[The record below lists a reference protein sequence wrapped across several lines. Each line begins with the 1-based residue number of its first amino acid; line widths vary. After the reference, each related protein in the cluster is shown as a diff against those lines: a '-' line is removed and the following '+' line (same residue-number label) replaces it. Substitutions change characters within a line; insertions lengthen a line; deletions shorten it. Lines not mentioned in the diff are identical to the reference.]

1 MLERVKRI
9 HMVGIGGIG
18 MSGIAELLQGA
29 GYEVTGSDL
38 ASSAA
43 TLRLRSAG
51 IRVAE
56 GHAAA
61 HVEEPDV
68 VVVSSAVPADNPELV
83 EAGRRRIP
91 VVGRGLMLAELTKRK
106 RAVAV
111 AGSHGKTTTTSMVA
125 LVLEAA
131 GFDPTAVVGGVLD
144 VLGGSTRCGRG
155 PFMVVEADES
165 DRSFLHL
172 TPEIAVVTNVDDE
185 HLEAYDGLAG
195 LVAAV
200 GTFAGSVPESGCV
213 VACVDDSRLAGI
225 AARCPRPVVTYGV
238 DVPSASVHAGRV
250 RLGGS
255 GSAAR
260 VSVDVRGRRAEVD
273 LELAIPGRH
282 NLLNALAAIGVA
294 SWLDIA
300 PETAVGALR
309 RFSGVER
316 RYSRRRVSGG
326 IEIVDDYAHH
336 PTEIEAVLETA
347 RLGAPAR
354 LLVVF
359 QPHRYSRT
367 ARLLDRFGQA
377 LGRADWLLLTE
388 VYAASEARLEGVDA
402 AAVARAVRRHSPVP
416 VGIAASLEDSVSR
429 VAAAARAGDTVV
441 VLGAGSIGRL
451 APRIIESLEG
461 RIA

>member
-1 MLERVKRI
+1 
-9 HMVGIGGIG
+9 MVGIGGIG

-43 TLRLRSAG
+43 TVRLRSAG

-61 HVEEPDV
+61 HVGRPDV
-68 VVVSSAVPADNPELV
+68 VVVSSAVPGDNPELV
-83 EAGRRRIP
+83 EARRRRIP
-91 VVGRGLMLAELTKRK
+91 VVGRGVMLAELTERK
-106 RAVAV
+106 RTVAV

-131 GFDPTAVVGGVLD
+131 GLDPTAVIGGVVD
-144 VLGGSTRCGRG
+144 ALGGNARQGRG
-155 PFMVVEADES
+155 PFMVVETDES

-185 HLEAYDGLAG
+185 HLEAYDGVAG
-195 LVAAV
+195 LVGAV
-200 GTFAGSVPESGCV
+200 GQFAGSVPENGCV
-213 VACVDDSRLAGI
+213 VACAEDSAVAEV
-225 AARCPRPVVTYGV
+225 AARCPRPVVTYGI
-238 DVPSASVHAGRV
+238 DVPSASVHAERV
-250 RLGGS
+250 RLGTS
-255 GSAAR
+255 GSTAR
-260 VSVDVRGRRAEVD
+260 VTVDVRGRRSD
-273 LELAIPGRH
+273 LDLQLAVPGRH

-294 SWLDIA
+294 SWLGVA
-300 PETAVGALR
+300 PETTAGALR
-309 RFSGVER
+309 GFGGVER
-316 RYSRRRVSGG
+316 RYSRRRVSGD

-336 PTEIEAVLETA
+336 PTEIEAVLDTA

-354 LLVVF
+354 LVVVF

-367 ARLLDRFGQA
+367 ARLLDRFGQV

-416 VGIAASLEDSVSR
+416 IRIAASLEDAASR
-429 VAAAARAGDTVV
+429 VAALARAGDVVV

-451 APRIIESLEG
+451 APRIVESLERRG
-461 RIA
+461 A

>member
-1 MLERVKRI
+1 
-9 HMVGIGGIG
+9 MVGIGGIG

-43 TLRLRSAG
+43 TVRLRSAG

-61 HVEEPDV
+61 HVGEPDV
-68 VVVSSAVPADNPELV
+68 VVVSSAVPGDNPELV
-83 EAGRRRIP
+83 EARRRRIP
-91 VVGRGLMLAELTKRK
+91 VVGRGVMLAELTKRK
-106 RAVAV
+106 RTVAV

-131 GFDPTAVVGGVLD
+131 GLDPTAVIGGVVD
-144 VLGGSTRCGRG
+144 ALGGNARYGRG
-155 PFMVVEADES
+155 PFMVVETDES

-185 HLEAYDGLAG
+185 HLEAYDGVAG
-195 LVAAV
+195 LVGAV
-200 GTFAGSVPESGCV
+200 GQFAGSVPESGCV
-213 VACVDDSRLAGI
+213 VACAEDSAVAEV
-225 AARCPRPVVTYGV
+225 AARCPRPVVTYGI
-238 DVPSASVHAGRV
+238 DVPSASVHAEGV
-250 RLGGS
+250 RLGTS
-255 GSAAR
+255 GSTAR
-260 VSVDVRGRRAEVD
+260 VTVDVRGRRSD
-273 LELAIPGRH
+273 LDLQLTVPGRH

-294 SWLDIA
+294 SWLGVA
-300 PETAVGALR
+300 PETTAGALCG
-309 RFSGVER
+309 FGGVER

-354 LLVVF
+354 LVVVF

-367 ARLLDRFGQA
+367 ARLLDRFGQV

-416 VGIAASLEDSVSR
+416 IRIAASLEDAASR
-429 VAAAARAGDTVV
+429 VAALARAGDVIV

-451 APRIIESLEG
+451 APRIVESLERRG
-461 RIA
+461 A